1 MIERV
6 AGAWGKAVMRAVM
19 MPVVAAFVALS
30 LVAAAQAA
38 GRDKVEAFLKVTGFD
53 VALDSIALAAEDAPA
68 MLGMRADD
76 FGYQW
81 KRAAADVFDTAQ
93 MREMALGLL
102 EKTLSDD
109 LLDHAAG
116 FYATPLGL
124 RLVEAEN
131 ISHLHEDDDAKRKAG
146 DALVDE
152 MREGDPERMRMLA
165 RMNEAIDASGM
176 GLKAVQEIQLRFLL
190 AADRAGVL
198 HLKIDEDELRAML
211 ARNEQEMRASMAAS
225 ALANSAWTYRDFST
239 GELQTYTEA
248 LEDERMQQVYD
259 LMNAIQWEIMANRFE
274 ALATRMAGMTKGE
287 EL

>member
-6 AGAWGKAVMRAVM
+6 TGAWGKAAMRAVM

-30 LVAAAQAA
+30 LAAAAQAA

-131 ISHLHEDDDAKRKAG
+131 TSHLHEDDDAKRKAG
-146 DALVDE
+146 DTLVDE

-211 ARNEQEMRASMAAS
+211 ARNEQEMRTSMAAS